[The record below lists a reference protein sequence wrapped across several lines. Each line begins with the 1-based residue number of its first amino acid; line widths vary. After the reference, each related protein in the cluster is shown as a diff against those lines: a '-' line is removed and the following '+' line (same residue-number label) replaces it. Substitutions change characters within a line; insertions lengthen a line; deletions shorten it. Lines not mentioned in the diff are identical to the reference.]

1 MHPIVFPAAVAAA
14 AVMLAACEPATD
26 PATPETDPAV
36 ETTPAGEAPEA
47 SAGAGGASTAG
58 DGHDHAHEMDADADD
73 EPVASTSKPRVISL
87 DQDDLKEVV
96 ADQVYMKHFFGDTF
110 SLAYFWFPPGS
121 EALGATSLH
130 THGEEFAI
138 NLRGRGDL
146 ASSHGVLPLEEGD
159 VYLIPPHLAHG
170 GSGENPNNPEGTI
183 ILGIVTPPRAEYGPE
198 GETGYYPSA
207 ADAPAGDATAAHDG
221 ETPGAP
227 RKLFNLSDIPWQER
241 VPGQVYMNFW
251 HGESVSIGIFRMQRK
266 DGEHIPIQRNRHGE
280 EIAIA
285 LSGRFDMEVEGG
297 KYSFGEGEAFVI
309 PAWQWHSGECLD
321 EACVL
326 LSWFNPGRRDEWGE
340 EGQEP
345 ELRFMAEPAQ

>member
-1 MHPIVFPAAVAAA
+1 MRPIVFPAAVLAA

-26 PATPETDPAV
+26 PATPDTTSPPGADAASDDQGPAHDPAHD
-36 ETTPAGEAPEA
+36 PAHGEEHDQAHEDD
-47 SAGAGGASTAG
+47 AGGG
-58 DGHDHAHEMDADADD
+58 DGA
-73 EPVASTSKPRVISL
+73 PVASTSKPRVISL
-87 DQDDLKEVV
+87 GQEGLNEVV
-96 ADQVYMKHFFGDTF
+96 PDQVYMKHFFGDSF

-121 EALGATSLH
+121 EALGKTAPH

-146 ASSHGVLPLEEGD
+146 ASAHGVLPLEDGD
-159 VYLIPPHLAHG
+159 VYLIPPHLEHG
-170 GSGENPNNPEGTI
+170 GSGENPDNPEGTI
-183 ILGIVTPPRAEYGPE
+183 ILAIVTPPRAEYGPE

-207 ADAPAGDATAAHDG
+207 ADAPARDAHAHG

-227 RKLFNLSDIPWQER
+227 RKLFNLHDIPWQER

-251 HGESVSIGIFRMQRK
+251 HGESVSVGIFRMQRK
-266 DGEHIPIQRNRHGE
+266 DGEHVPIQRNRHGE

-285 LSGRFDMEVEGG
+285 LSGRFDMEVEGEA
-297 KYSFGEGEAFVI
+297 YSFGPGEAFVI
-309 PAWQWHSGECLD
+309 PAGQWHSGECLD

-340 EGQEP
+340 EGQQP